1 MSIFTEETQ
10 KLILAELKE
19 TTALTKIIA
28 EGWKIDSW
36 AAVRELVRSGAGKK
50 YFPVGTEFNVT
61 TQSYGT
67 LVWQVV
73 AHNLH
78 KNPNDLTAPT
88 MTLAMRD
95 CIYGRAFDE
104 SELLW
109 VNTTDSELPAGTYHF
124 TAYKSDYGQDTL
136 EDGTFQF
143 TTTKAIPVN
152 GGFWHSTMG
161 QWRESYSVEKIT
173 SGTFTTFD
181 ADLNTIESG
190 LSCTLGSEGT
200 DLGTFSVAQAT
211 MNVLIGKANSTQR
224 NGYGSN
230 NYKESNIRQWLNAST
245 TNWWTKQTL
254 FDRPIG
260 YNSKLG
266 FFGDVDPEFAAII
279 GETDITVAR
288 NTVYEYD
295 GTLGGSYT
303 LRDKMFLLSMTE
315 LGFGNNSGIAENS
328 TLEYYDGATQ
338 TDRIKYDYSSTT
350 SARCWWLR
358 SPNPW
363 FARGARCV
371 NTSGALSSD
380 NAYYGFGAVA
390 ACSIY

>member
-19 TTALTKIIA
+19 TNALTKIIA

-73 AHNLH
+73 GHNLH

-124 TAYKSDYGQDTL
+124 TAYKSDYNQDTQ

-143 TTTKAIPVN
+143 TTTKAIPVG
-152 GGFWHSTMG
+152 GGFRHANMG
-161 QWRESYSVEKIT
+161 LWRSSYSVDNILGNKIVT
-173 SGTFTTFD
+173 YD
-181 ADLNTIESG
+181 ADNNILDNN
-190 LSCTLGSEGT
+190 LAFMQGSDGT
-200 DLGTFSVAQAT
+200 DLGTFSVSASNINVT
-211 MNVLIGKANSTQR
+211 MGTANCTQR
-224 NGYGSN
+224 SSAGSN
-230 NYKESNIRQWLNAST
+230 NYKESCIRQWLNAST
-245 TNWWTKQTL
+245 TNWWQKQTD
-254 FDRPIG
+254 FDRAVS

-266 FFGDVDPEFAAII
+266 FLGDVDPEFAAII

-288 NTVYEYD
+288 NTIYEYD
-295 GTLGGSYT
+295 GTLGGSDT
-303 LRDKMFLLSMTE
+303 LRDKMFLMSMTE
-315 LGFGNNSGIAENS
+315 LGLGTNNGIAENS
-328 TLEYYDGATQ
+328 VLEYYDGATE
-338 TDRIKYDYSSTT
+338 TDRIKYDYSSATT
-350 SARCWWLR
+350 ARFWWLR
-358 SPNPW
+358 SPYPW
-363 FARGARCV
+363 LAYYARLV
-371 NTSGALSSD
+371 YPSGAL
-380 NAYYGFGAVA
+380 YYDSACNGFGAAA